1 VHHNQATVDEKLSL
15 TQIETKKKKKGV
27 IKFTDY
33 LLDFIVERKTADD
46 LAASIMDGRYEE

>member
-1 VHHNQATVDEKLSL
+1 VR
-15 TQIETKKKKKGV
+15 
-27 IKFTDY
+27 FTDY